1 MLHLKHQKHN
11 DESEHRRSR
20 LSSASCSSQEDLSR
34 TINVNEFGNNNEQDA
49 KEIKAQESQIKA
61 FLQMDFKRNKES
73 VSFQKT
79 LSLVTGLIGELEMKQ
94 KRIKARKKIAAV

>member
-20 LSSASCSSQEDLSR
+20 LSSASFSSQDDISKLISPSEAMDESS
-34 TINVNEFGNNNEQDA
+34 V
-49 KEIKAQESQIKA
+49 IKAQDSQIKNYIN
-61 FLQMDFKRNKES
+61 MDFKRNKEA

-79 LSLVTGLIGELEMKQ
+79 ITLVTGLIGELEMKQ
-94 KRIKARKKIAAV
+94 RKIKARKKVAAV